1 MQIRPNFPSLVPQ
14 RSMQNS
20 MAFPDTYPELEY
32 HTSCVSFKSR
42 NNVCRCFVY
51 HIRDLRRNRRFIS
64 LSVAKSIATAL
75 VSSRLDYYNS
85 LLYNTA
91 NKDIAELQ
99 RVQLFLAR
107 VVTHSPRLSRSV
119 PLLKSLHWLP
129 VHDCIIFKIC
139 TIGYQALLST
149 QPAFLNSMLN
159 PARNSR
165 QLCSTSNNPLY
176 IPRVKTKART

>member
-119 PLLKSLHWLP
+119 PLLKIIALAPCARLHYFQDL
-129 VHDCIIFKIC
+129 
-139 TIGYQALLST
+139 YNRLSST
-149 QPAFLNSMLN
+149 PIYTTSISEFDAKSSKKFQTAMLN
-159 PARNSR
+159 
-165 QLCSTSNNPLY
+165 Q
-176 IPRVKTKART
+176 